1 MANFFTMTNHDLYSH
16 MWFWAIVFSIGIG
29 ILSGHL
35 TSSSWWNCISYSYS
49 CTPATDIQAG
59 ITAGISLTVIGGVLG
74 LCSCFRLG
82 RRLKASETT
91 TTGTVVRNT
100 TSTET
105 ATTRN
110 QGATEL
116 NPLGQETRNQ
126 GTEINP
132 NHEAIELSPLGQEVR
147 NLGAEVTNS
156 EQEQNQ
162 QIIDLQRRLTQL
174 ENQINQQHET
184 RIEVI
189 PSSV

>member
-1 MANFFTMTNHDLYSH
+1 MTNRDLYSH
-16 MWFWAIVFSIGIG
+16 MWFWGIVFSIGIG
-29 ILSGHL
+29 VLSGYL
-35 TSSSWWNCISYSYS
+35 AADGFCYSYYNGPLKCYS
-49 CTPATDIQAG
+49 NGNAYRDG
-59 ITAGISLTVIGGVLG
+59 VNAGISLTVIGGVFG
-74 LCSCFRLG
+74 LWSCIWLG
-82 RRLKASETT
+82 RRLEIAERTNT
-91 TTGTVVRNT
+91 NLLIARNT
-100 TSTET
+100 NSI
-105 ATTRN
+105 ATTVAQN

-174 ENQINQQHET
+174 ENQINQQHEA